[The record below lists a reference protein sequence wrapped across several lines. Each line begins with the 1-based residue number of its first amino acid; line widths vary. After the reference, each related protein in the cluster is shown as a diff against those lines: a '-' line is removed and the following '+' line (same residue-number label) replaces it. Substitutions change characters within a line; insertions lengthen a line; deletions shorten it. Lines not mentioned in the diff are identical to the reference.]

1 MKNFEIH
8 KCEFLP
14 EGIRIEKSRSYFH
27 GEFTWQLVISREAT
41 EDDLNNNHHLE
52 SVGEEIWSVI
62 AEINNC
68 PYCGCKL
75 RENST
80 NNGEFRLF
88 DSSGFSVEV
97 I

>member
-1 MKNFEIH
+1 MKDFKIH
-8 KCEFLP
+8 TCKFQS
-14 EGIRIEKSRSYFH
+14 EGVRIEKSRSYFH
-27 GEFTWQLVISREAT
+27 EEFTWQLVITREAT

-52 SVGEEIWSVI
+52 NFGDEIWSVVT
-62 AEINNC
+62 EINNC

-75 RENST
+75 RGKPKND
-80 NNGEFRLF
+80 GEFCLF